1 MGQKSHAARV
11 HGLRVVYQMHYD
23 KKKEEMG
30 KKKKKKRFYRCGF
43 SFIFPFFSSSD
54 SLFSSD
60 FFSIYLRCSNP
71 YCRIPS
77 IRRRSIDCQVSG
89 TNGFFN
95 SRSDF
100 LSLSLPR
107 LSLSLSL
114 HTQICLFAV
123 WLLYR
128 AIDCPPPITA
138 AILNMTI
145 LSVHRTQ
152 NMNRN
157 SKSPPSTTFQ

>member
-1 MGQKSHAARV
+1 M
-11 HGLRVVYQMHYD
+11 LRACMAYVLSTKWIMT
-23 KKKEEMG
+23 
-30 KKKKKKRFYRCGF
+30 KKKKKWVKRRRKRDSIAVDSHSYFL
-43 SFIFPFFSSSD
+43 SSLQVT
-54 SLFSSD
+54 LFSLPTS
-60 FFSIYLRCSNP
+60 FLYTCAA
-71 YCRIPS
+71 RIR
-77 IRRRSIDCQVSG
+77 IV
-89 TNGFFN
+89 GFRPFGDAPLIVRYPERMA
-95 SRSDF
+95 SLTLGLIF
-100 LSLSLPR
+100 SLSLPR

-128 AIDCPPPITA
+128 AIDCPPPPPITA